1 MKLRALYFIAIVTLI
16 FSCNQNPSQT
26 EIAEAIEG
34 MLVSVDDEGLAKVY
48 QENNNKP
55 LWIKSGGLNRSGQRF
70 LEELDEI
77 VYDGLN
83 KSDYLSDADYQ
94 SIEALKESEN
104 TGDFAKIDIILSEA
118 FVKLAKDLDIGKINP
133 QALDIEWKM
142 ERKTADVDLYEKLS
156 SISRANNVTNILDD
170 LRPDNEEY
178 DKLRSQ
184 LQELLKNNEEENS
197 QPVFFTGK
205 IEKGD
210 SHQAIP
216 TIRKKLAFWNE
227 IKSEST
233 DQTYNEELFEAVI
246 SFQKRHGLIDDGILG
261 ADFIEAINYSKQDL
275 ISKVKVNL
283 ERWRWMPNFTDS
295 DKNKVIVNIPDFYLY
310 YLEKQDTLLT
320 SKVVVGREFRQ
331 TPVFKSEMTYMVF
344 SPTWTLPETI
354 LWEDAI
360 PAIAKNPNY
369 LESHHMKVINKSGE
383 EENPKKIKWEKLQDK
398 TDFPYL
404 IRQSPG
410 KENPLGRVKFM
421 FPNEYSIYIH
431 DSPAQGLFEKDER
444 TFSSGCIRMEKPVEF
459 ASLLLN
465 DMDDWN
471 AEKINKSMELE
482 EEENISLSKAQ
493 EVWILYVSVWQ
504 KGDRLAV
511 REDIYDM
518 DKKLAK
524 AMGLEVSKYFL

>member
-1 MKLRALYFIAIVTLI
+1 MKLRSLYFIAIVTLI

-26 EIAEAIEG
+26 EISQAIDGLTVTLE
-34 MLVSVDDEGLAKVY
+34 DDGLANVY
-48 QENNNKP
+48 RENDNKP
-55 LWIKSGGLNRSGQRF
+55 IWVKSGGLNSYGKK
-70 LEELDEI
+70 LMDELDEI
-77 VYDGLN
+77 VFDGLD
-83 KSDYLSDADYQ
+83 KADYLDAAIYQ
-94 SIEALKESEN
+94 DIEVIKESEN
-104 TGDFAKIDIILSEA
+104 PEIFAQLDIALSNT

-142 ERKTADVDLYEKLS
+142 ERKVADIDHYEILAGIASGDNPAK
-156 SISRANNVTNILDD
+156 ILDG
-170 LRPDNEEY
+170 LRPDNKEY

-184 LQELLKNNEEENS
+184 LQELLANDEEENS
-197 QPVFFTGK
+197 QPVLFEGK
-205 IEKGD
+205 IEKGE
-210 SHQAIP
+210 SHQVIP
-216 TIRKKLAFWNE
+216 AIRKKLSFWNE
-227 IKSEST
+227 INSEST
-233 DQTYNEELFEAVI
+233 DQTYDEELFKSVI
-246 SFQKRHGLIDDGILG
+246 AFQKRHGLIDDGILG

-275 ISKVKVNL
+275 ITKVKVNL
-283 ERWRWMPNFTDS
+283 ERWRWMPNFINS

-310 YLEKQDTLLT
+310 YLEKDDTLLT

-360 PAIAKNPNY
+360 PAIAKNQDY
-369 LESHHMKVINKSGE
+369 LKSHHMKVINNTGE
-383 EENPKKIKWEKLQDK
+383 EENPKKINWGKLKEK
-398 TDFPYL
+398 TDFPYM

-431 DSPAQGLFEKDER
+431 DSPAQSLFDKDER
-444 TFSSGCIRMEKPVEF
+444 MFSSGCIRMEKPVEF
-459 ASLLLN
+459 ASLLLD
-465 DMDDWN
+465 DMKDWD
-471 AEKINKSMELE
+471 AEKINESMGLE
-482 EEENISLSKAQ
+482 AEENIALNKTQ

-524 AMGLEVSKYFL
+524 AMGLEISKYFL